1 MKTNF
6 VKTHLILSLAAALLA
21 STAGAAVPHRIVI
34 PDIEGYKTLK
44 GDLHIHTVFSDASV
58 WPATRIDEAAMEGLD
73 FIAITDHMD
82 NRLQKQKN
90 GGLFVC
96 DRNESYRIAA
106 AAAKPRDVLVIHGG
120 EITRNMAPG
129 HFNTLFISDCEA
141 IGQASDAHD
150 DHYAAM
156 KAGLEEARRQG
167 GFLVWNHPHW
177 ERQAQN
183 ETRWYPEHTRLYD
196 AGLMQ
201 GIEIYNA
208 FCGYSPEA
216 HRWAMERGL
225 TLICGTDSHTP
236 MFLNVDFAGGGVRPV
251 TLVFARER
259 SIGGIREALDARRT
273 AVFADGMVYG
283 REEVLQPL
291 MKALFE
297 VSDVNYSEKKV
308 TFRVVN
314 RSSIP
319 LTLRKAAGSEQIVFP
334 RDRILRPFEEVTMTV
349 YGLDNKKPI
358 GLDRFDV
365 NFEVLNFLVDAGK
378 PMTYSLH
385 FEMPEKYRR

>member
-1 MKTNF
+1 MNMKKN
-6 VKTHLILSLAAALLA
+6 LYLSLAAALLA
-21 STAGAAVPHRIVI
+21 VTAGAAVPHRIII

-44 GDLHIHTVFSDASV
+44 GELHIHTVFSDATV
-58 WPATRIDEAAMEGLD
+58 WPTTRIDEAMMEGLD

-82 NRLQKQKN
+82 DRLQKQKN
-90 GGLFVC
+90 KGMFAC

-106 AAAKPRDVLVIHGG
+106 AAGKSHDMLVIHGG
-120 EITRNMAPG
+120 EITRGMPPG

-141 IGQASDAHD
+141 IGSASDAHE
-150 DHYAAM
+150 DHYDAM
-156 KAGLEEARRQG
+156 KAGLTEARKQG

-183 ETRWYPEHTRLYD
+183 ETRWYPEHTKLYE

-216 HRWAMERGL
+216 HRWATERGL
-225 TLICGTDSHTP
+225 ALICGTDSHTP
-236 MFLNVDFAGGGVRPV
+236 MFLSVDFANGGVRPV
-251 TLVFARER
+251 TLVFAKER
-259 SIGGIREALDARRT
+259 SLNGIREALDAQRT
-273 AVFADGMVYG
+273 AVFADGAVYG
-283 REEVLQPL
+283 REAELLPL

-297 VSDVNYSEKKV
+297 VSDVKYTEKKV

-319 LTLRKAAGSEQIVFP
+319 LTLRKAAGSEKVVYP
-334 RDRILRPFEEVTMTV
+334 RDMILRPFEEVTMTI

-365 NFEVLNFLVDAGK
+365 NFEVLNFFVDAGK

-385 FEMPEKYRR
+385 FEMPVN

>member
-1 MKTNF
+1 MKKNL
-6 VKTHLILSLAAALLA
+6 HLLLAAALL
-21 STAGAAVPHRIVI
+21 SVTAGAAVPHRIII

-44 GDLHIHTVFSDASV
+44 GELHIHTVFSDASV
-58 WPATRIDEAAMEGLD
+58 WPTTRIDEAMTEGLD
-73 FIAITDHMD
+73 FIAVTDHVD
-82 NRLQKQKN
+82 GRLLKQKN
-90 GGLFVC
+90 KGLMDF
-96 DRNESYRIAA
+96 DRNESYKIAA
-106 AAAKPRDVLVIHGG
+106 AAGKSRDVLVIHGG
-120 EITRNMAPG
+120 EISRGMPPG
-129 HFNTLFISDCEA
+129 HFNTLFVNDCEA
-141 IGQASDAHD
+141 IGKASDAHD
-150 DHYAAM
+150 DHYEAM
-156 KAGLEEARRQG
+156 QAGLAEAQKQG

-183 ETRWYPEHTRLYD
+183 ETRWYPEHTALYD
-196 AGLMQ
+196 AGMMQ
-201 GIEIYNA
+201 GVEIYNA

-225 TLICGTDSHTP
+225 ALICGTDSHAP
-236 MFLNVDFAGGGVRPV
+236 MFLNVDLAGGGLRPV

-259 SIGGIREALDARRT
+259 SLGGIREALDARRT
-273 AVFADGMVYG
+273 AVFADGMLYG

-297 VSDVNYSEKKV
+297 VSDVKYTEKKV
-308 TFRVVN
+308 TFRIAN

-319 LTLRKAAGSEQIVFP
+319 LTLRKAPGSEKVVFP
-334 RDRILRPFEEVTMTV
+334 RDMLIRPFEEATLTI

-365 NFEVLNFLVDAGK
+365 NFHVLNFLIDAGE

-385 FEMPEKYRR
+385 FEIPKK

>member
-1 MKTNF
+1 MKKN
-6 VKTHLILSLAAALLA
+6 LYLLLAAALL
-21 STAGAAVPHRIVI
+21 SVTAGAAVPHRIII

-44 GDLHIHTVFSDASV
+44 GELHIHTVFSDASV
-58 WPATRIDEAAMEGLD
+58 WPTTRIDEAMTEGLD
-73 FIAITDHMD
+73 FIAVTDHVD
-82 NRLQKQKN
+82 ARLLKQKN
-90 GGLFVC
+90 RGLMDF
-96 DRNESYRIAA
+96 DRNESYKIAA
-106 AAAKPRDVLVIHGG
+106 AAGKSRGVLVIHGG
-120 EITRNMAPG
+120 EISRGMPPG
-129 HFNTLFISDCEA
+129 HFNTLFVSDCEA
-141 IGQASDAHD
+141 IGKASDAHD
-150 DHYAAM
+150 NHYEAM
-156 KAGLEEARRQG
+156 QAGLAEAQKQG

-183 ETRWYPEHTRLYD
+183 ETRWYPEHTALYD

-201 GIEIYNA
+201 GVEIYNA

-225 TLICGTDSHTP
+225 ALICGTDSHAP
-236 MFLNVDFAGGGVRPV
+236 MFLNVDLAGGGLRPV

-259 SIGGIREALDARRT
+259 SLGGIREALDARRT
-273 AVFADGMVYG
+273 AVFADGMLYG

-291 MKALFE
+291 MQALFE
-297 VSDVNYSEKKV
+297 VSDVKYAEKKV
-308 TFRVVN
+308 TFRVAN

-319 LTLRKAAGSEQIVFP
+319 LTLRKAPGSEKVVFP
-334 RDRILRPFEEVTMTV
+334 RDMLIRPFEEATLTI

-365 NFEVLNFLVDAGK
+365 NFHVLNFLIDAGE

-385 FEMPEKYRR
+385 FEIPKK